1 MNQAAK
7 ILIVDDNPVVL
18 FSMAHLLRSAAYD
31 VLEAATGA
39 EALAKARS
47 AKPDLV
53 LLDVLLPDLNG
64 VELCRQLKADPA
76 THHQFVVLLSSV
88 ETSSDSQVTGLEAG
102 ADGYIARPIE
112 NRELLARVQ
121 AMVRITEAE
130 SALRRAHDELE
141 QRVAE
146 RTAELSRANETLRA
160 LSQRLVDVQEAERRF
175 VARELH
181 DEIGQMVTGLKLLLE
196 TSLRPATAAEQ
207 QSFEESLQL
216 INDLMDRVRRLS
228 VDLRPQML
236 DDLGLLTALDWHFKR
251 YGKQTGIQVRFKYTP
266 LPERLSSQLETAVYR
281 IVQEALTNVARHTSV
296 KEVTVRLWKNE
307 ERVGIQI
314 EDRGPGFSWGTG
326 TETNPERVSSGLSG
340 MKERAELLGGD
351 FTLDSTPGQGTRV
364 TVELPLGKAEPAVAA
379 GIESGGA
386 GSPGREGGL

>member
-18 FSMAHLLRSAAYD
+18 FGMSHLLRSAGYEVVEASTGTEG
-31 VLEAATGA
+31 LERARAAQ
-39 EALAKARS
+39 
-47 AKPDLV
+47 PDLV
-53 LLDVLLPDLNG
+53 LLDVLLPDFNG
-64 VELCRQLKADPA
+64 VELCRKIKADPA
-76 THHQFVVLLSSV
+76 THHLFVVLLSSF

-112 NRELLARVQ
+112 NRELLARIQ

-130 SALRRAHDELE
+130 AALRRAHDELE
-141 QRVAE
+141 RRVAE
-146 RTAELSRANETLRA
+146 RTAELSKANDTLRA

-207 QSFEESLQL
+207 QGLDEALQL

-236 DDLGLLTALDWHFKR
+236 DDLGLLTALEWHFQR
-251 YGKQTGIQVRFKYTP
+251 YRKQTGIQVHFKHTP
-266 LPERLSSQLETAVYR
+266 LPGRLSSQLETAIFR
-281 IVQEALTNVARHTSV
+281 IAQEALTNVARHAAV
-296 KEVTVRLWKNE
+296 KEVQVRLWKND

-314 EDRGPGFSWGTG
+314 EDSGVGFHWSG
-326 TETNPERVSSGLSG
+326 NSLERVSTGISG
-340 MKERAELLGGD
+340 MKERAELLGGE
-351 FTLDSTPGQGTRV
+351 FTLDAAPGQGTWV
-364 TVELPLGKAEPAVAA
+364 TVELPVTSACPPSPAPV
-379 GIESGGA
+379 
-386 GSPGREGGL
+386 EGEMI